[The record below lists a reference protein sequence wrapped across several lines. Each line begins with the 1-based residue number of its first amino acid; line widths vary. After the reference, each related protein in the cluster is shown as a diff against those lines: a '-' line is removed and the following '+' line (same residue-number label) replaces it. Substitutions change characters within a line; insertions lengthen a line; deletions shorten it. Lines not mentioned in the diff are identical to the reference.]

1 MQTHRADTP
10 SDCSAAN
17 AHPSEDGRSP
27 ETPAMSQAETDD
39 AEWPG
44 AVPVV
49 MLRGKWLHRLGFPP
63 RCVIK
68 IEARKGAILL
78 TPVRRR
84 SKPPLV
90 APDDFDTQPGY
101 TFLEDP
107 QVTRTTL
114 DTELRCRFRAAA
126 WRVGKTPS
134 LLLRLLMQ
142 RYVDVDEDRFSLSL
156 ALWGTSER
164 RAATMVAR
172 ELVPPNE
179 ELLSGPRWW

>member
-17 AHPSEDGRSP
+17 AHPSDDGCSP
-27 ETPAMSQAETDD
+27 ETPAMTQAEKDD

-44 AVPVV
+44 AVPVI

-63 RCVIK
+63 RCLIK
-68 IEARKGAILL
+68 IQARNGAILL
-78 TPVRRR
+78 TPAGPR
-84 SKPPLV
+84 SKPRFV
-90 APDDFDTQPGY
+90 APYDFDTQPDY
-101 TFLEDP
+101 TLLEDP
-107 QVTRTTL
+107 HVTRASL
-114 DTELRCRFRAAA
+114 DSELRCRFRAAA
-126 WRVGKTPS
+126 WRVKKTPS

-156 ALWGTSER
+156 ALWGHPER

-179 ELLSGPRWW
+179 RLNSGPRWW